1 MTANKL
7 DKTRISYGFYIVSM
21 LIFGT
26 NGILASHIS
35 LNSSQI
41 VLLRTLLGGLL
52 LTILL
57 FLSGGF
63 DKDKV
68 RKDRT
73 FLILGGLALGLN
85 WVFLFAAYQML
96 NVSLATL
103 IYYLGPMLVL
113 VLSPILFKEKLSS
126 YKVFSALMVGLG
138 LVLISGSILFGDM
151 DSMGLVFAIL
161 SAIFYGLVIIFNK
174 KIKETGGLETAALEL
189 DIAFILLVIIVGL
202 KGEFPQMHK
211 SEFIYIG
218 CIGFINTGLA
228 YFLYFSSVKKLN
240 GQSLALLSY
249 IDPVSALIFSA
260 IFLGETLT
268 NLQVFGSVLIIG
280 GAIYGELREEKR

>member
-202 KGEFPQMHK
+202 KGEFPQIDK

-228 YFLYFSSVKKLN
+228 YFLYFSSVKNLN